1 MSRLRNS
8 LTDTNV
14 TGGGVGPTGATGAT
28 GPTGATGA
36 TGSTGA
42 TGPTGPTGA
51 TGATGATGPAGA
63 TGSSGTLSL
72 VDVTLTGV
80 SQSSTYSGVTS
91 GTVSNMTDGN
101 TATGT
106 GTNAGVG
113 QWLEVSWSGSKLI
126 GAVRLSAGTIPVW
139 GGTATYIAFYAT
151 GRILQYYDGTNW
163 KPWITMSPAGFELS
177 DSGANITLVFPGP
190 LVYAT
195 KMRILTI
202 NNNYVAATGFVPME
216 LVVA

>member
-14 TGGGVGPTGATGAT
+14 TGGGTGPTGATGAT

-51 TGATGATGPAGA
+51 TGATGATGPAG
-63 TGSSGTLSL
+63 SGTLTL
-72 VDVTLTGV
+72 RDVTLTGV

-91 GTVSNMTDGN
+91 GSVSNMTDGN

-113 QWLEVSWSGSKLI
+113 QWLEVSWSGSKI
-126 GAVRLSAGTIPVW
+126 ISAVRLSAGSIPVW
-139 GGTATYIAFYAT
+139 GGTAAYMSFAYTV
-151 GRILQYYDGTNW
+151 RILQYYDGTNW
-163 KPWITMSPAGFELS
+163 KPWITQTPLGMELS
-177 DSGANITLVFPGP
+177 DSGTAVTMVYTGP
-190 LVYAT
+190 TVNTT

-202 NNNYVAATGFVPME
+202 NNTYVAATEFVPQE
-216 LVVA
+216 LVFV